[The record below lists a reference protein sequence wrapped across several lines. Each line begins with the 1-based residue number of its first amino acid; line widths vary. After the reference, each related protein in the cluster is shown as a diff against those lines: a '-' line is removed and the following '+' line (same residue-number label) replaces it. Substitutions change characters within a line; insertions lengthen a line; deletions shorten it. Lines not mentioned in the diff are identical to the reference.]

1 MGSSNLDP
9 LSLLL
14 AREANVVVQDAAFAK
29 SLQARLEQA
38 IAQGG
43 QAVDPQVY
51 AQRSAWQRMLDGG
64 AYLLMRLAI
73 LLAARR
79 Y

>member
-1 MGSSNLDP
+1 
-9 LSLLL
+9 
-14 AREANVVVQDAAFAK
+14 
-29 SLQARLEQA
+29 
-38 IAQGG
+38 
-43 QAVDPQVY
+43 VDPQVY